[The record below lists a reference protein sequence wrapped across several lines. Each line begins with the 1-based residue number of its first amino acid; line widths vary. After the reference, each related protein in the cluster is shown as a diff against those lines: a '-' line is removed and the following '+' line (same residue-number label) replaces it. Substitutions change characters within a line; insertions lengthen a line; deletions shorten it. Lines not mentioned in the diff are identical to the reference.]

1 MEKIVLSFC
10 GVLTLCRYG
19 YRFWRCCGVVL
30 FMVSLSSTLAAQETS
45 GKCGDSL
52 SWEYDAATNTLT
64 IRGTGEMYSYLEY
77 ENHGNYSTSYS
88 TAPWQ
93 DFRIR
98 KIVLQEGISDIGD
111 AAFWGL
117 RIDTLYMPKTV
128 KSIGGLAFEKSTL
141 SVLKFAGSLIDYC
154 DLKLA
159 VGVLVYDIWGDSYGY
174 SAVPVLEKLFIQN
187 QLVEDL
193 TIPEGATMS
202 SYPFRGYKGLRSVV
216 FPLGMT
222 SVSSHAFAEC
232 TGLKDIDA
240 GNIETIGESSF
251 EGCTALEQIDIGD
264 LKKIGKSSFEGCVS
278 LPEVYLDSIEI
289 IGDEAFSACSSLKTI
304 ILGNRLQS
312 IGCDAFS
319 QCSLQDCYYAG
330 TIEDWFAVEMD
341 FRREYPNLTAAIVM
355 SANPVTCSENFYL
368 EGELVEK
375 LNLKNKNISQIPDFS
390 FYGYEKLQSIILPE
404 NLREIGLAAF
414 AGTSITSL
422 VIPKS
427 LECVGYSCLNGC
439 RALESCEFLSDSV
452 SFEYIRDI
460 FGGFFE
466 FCTDLRTVVLPK
478 YINCGDCPGLFDAC
492 FKGCVSLCKVQLPEV
507 GLTEIAPHMFDS
519 CLSLDSVS
527 IPLSVET
534 INACAF
540 RNTNL
545 QEISFGKNLKFVSEN
560 DVFDG
565 TPIRKLYFDAVHFEA
580 DELERVFADW
590 KNMEVEFGENI
601 RAIGPGVFRNGGGI
615 KAVDLSKV
623 REIGASAFEN
633 CINLNSINHFS
644 DSLRSLGSGAFSG
657 CKKLQGDI
665 IIPDSVTEIEA
676 DVFNGCLM
684 LAGITLPPTTRL
696 VDATA
701 FTDNVNLKHLTVY
714 SLEPPVVENQEAFEN
729 VDCPL
734 RVPCMGAGIYRINEG
749 WVHFKDDI
757 EEVSPY
763 RLVLWENNEAY
774 GTAVLTTPATC
785 ESDIVTVSAVPA
797 PLCHFVCWRDRSG
810 NKLSEANP
818 YVFALTSD
826 LSLIAEFRSDAD
838 TVVWY
843 TVDYDPMPE
852 GGRVRVECEGVEVQ
866 PGGHL
871 ESGSVLSLQA
881 EADAGYRFAAWW
893 DGESVPSREYY
904 LDADLEISATFTPL
918 VSNEGLDK
926 GLCRIWPNPADGRF
940 YVELGRDAC
949 LEILSAQ
956 GVVVR
961 PAMELDAGCHEVD
974 MSGQAAGLY
983 FLRLTASQES
993 RVFKLLLR

>member
-1 MEKIVLSFC
+1 MKKIVLSFLRC
-10 GVLTLCRYG
+10 SCLCRYG
-19 YRFWRCCGVVL
+19 DRFWRCCGVVL

-93 DFRIR
+93 EFWIR
-98 KIVLQEGISDIGD
+98 KIILQEGVSYIGD

-601 RAIGPGVFRNGGGI
+601 HVIGPGVFRNGEGI

-633 CINLNSINHFS
+633 CINLTSINHFS

-696 VDATA
+696 IDATA

-734 RVPCMGAGIYRINEG
+734 GVPCMGAGIYRINEG

-763 RLVLWENNEAY
+763 RLVLRENNEAY

-871 ESGSVLSLQA
+871 ESGSVLNLQA

-893 DGESVPSREYY
+893 DGESAPSREYY